1 MASQLAR
8 TPLPLPEQLPADLWD
23 AAGMPLPHIREP
35 CLDLFFKHV
44 SQFFPSLSRQ
54 RVRERTETETL
65 SAFLVNCACA
75 LGARFAEGSLLKQ
88 LILDQHDGGYTA
100 NSGPLGSAASAPFMA
115 KAQEL
120 VIPLLHLPT
129 HDVCTGLLYLA
140 WASYGQNSEAGLWQF
155 GGMAF
160 RMAIDLGIHE
170 DSTIYES
177 VAHLNRSRLLFWSLY
192 ITDRVIAFVTGRPV
206 SIPDEIVETPLP
218 EDSYLYPD
226 PARNTSEYLQGDS
239 MANVVEPAPF
249 VQLVKLM
256 VICGRISD
264 LLNGRR
270 GRPRTLVNKVENLT
284 ERLAQL
290 QVELVS
296 FISALPPT
304 LQWSAENFRHHAD
317 RGRGVSSSMIH
328 CGSIADHTS
337 QGIYLTLH
345 LWANAVVAF
354 VYHPELLKSPSGQ
367 ETPLS
372 RDMARNM
379 SLAVASS
386 RQICECMI
394 FADLVKHA
402 TYVRDPVYHLD
413 HR

>member
-1 MASQLAR
+1 
-8 TPLPLPEQLPADLWD
+8 
-23 AAGMPLPHIREP
+23 MPLPHIRDP
-35 CLDLFFKHV
+35 IMALFFQHE

-75 LGARFAEGSLLKQ
+75 LGARFAEGSLLRM
-88 LILDQHDGGYTA
+88 LVADHLDGGVD
-100 NSGPLGSAASAPFMA
+100 NDSGRLGSAASAPFMA

-129 HDVCTGLLYLA
+129 SDTCTGLLHLA

-155 GGMAF
+155 GGMAI
-160 RMAIDLGIHE
+160 RMAIDLGIQE

-177 VAHLNRSRLLFWSLY
+177 VAHLHRSRLLFWNLY

-206 SIPDEIVETPLP
+206 SIPDDIIETPLP

-270 GRPRTLVNKVENLT
+270 GRPRTLVSKVENLT

-317 RGRGVSSSMIH
+317 RGRGVSTTFKQSRPF
-328 CGSIADHTS
+328 ADHRI

-367 ETPLS
+367 ETPLT

-386 RQICECMI
+386 RQVCECMI

-402 TYVRDPVYHLD
+402 TYVSCRCI
-413 HR
+413 